1 LVTQDREG
9 EWGSPMQSLKLPTS
23 LMQALQKGV
32 TKKLD
37 KRKLNKLENL
47 SDQKYKKLEQLR
59 RKKKMKVD
67 KSKKKV
73 R

>member
-1 LVTQDREG
+1 
-9 EWGSPMQSLKLPTS
+9 MQTLKLPTS

-47 SDQKYKKLEQLR
+47 LDQE
-59 RKKKMKVD
+59 
-67 KSKKKV
+67 
-73 R
+73 